1 MLHKNCTLANILAQ
15 HNLTLSSS
23 AKGGAE
29 RVGLQRVG
37 LQRAGL
43 KRVGLAR
50 LLPAVID
57 GKVSRQM
64 YLYHELLPLQV
75 LITRQRSFLW
85 MRRTLSYRYGEQ
97 EIT

>member
-15 HNLTLSSS
+15 HNLALSSS
-23 AKGGAE
+23 AKGG
-29 RVGLQRVG
+29 GCKG
-37 LQRAGL
+37 W
-43 KRVGLAR
+43 GLAR

-57 GKVSRQM
+57 GQVGKGSRQM
-64 YLYHELLPLQV
+64 YLYHDLLPLQV

>member
-29 RVGLQRVG
+29 RVG

>member
-1 MLHKNCTLANILAQ
+1 MLHKNCVLANILAQ

-23 AKGGAE
+23 AKGG
-29 RVGLQRVG
+29 LQ
-37 LQRAGL
+37 
-43 KRVGLAR
+43 RVGLAR

-57 GKVSRQM
+57 GQVGKVSRQM